1 MNERTRE
8 YVLEFVQS
16 LIAAIFVVALLT
28 MLFSCSTLSEG
39 NGDVVARSSSV
50 PVSFEKEIKP
60 IFEDRCVMCHNG
72 HVAAGDLNLL
82 TRDLAFRRSS
92 NGPFFVPGSPER
104 SKIFRMVR
112 LADHE
117 PGAMP
122 PTGHAL
128 SEQELET
135 LKQWISEGAD
145 WPTGEA
151 GYLRPTSGMG
161 WRSR

>member
-1 MNERTRE
+1 MSERTRE
-8 YVLEFVQS
+8 NVLEFVQS
-16 LIAAIFVVALLT
+16 FIAAVVVVALLT
-28 MLFSCSTLSEG
+28 VLLSCSTLSEVDG
-39 NGDVVARSSSV
+39 VATPRSSTE
-50 PVSFEKEIKP
+50 PVSFENEIKP

-92 NGPFFVPGSPER
+92 NGPFFVPGYPER

-128 SEQELET
+128 SEEELET
-135 LKQWISEGAD
+135 IKQWIAEGAD
-145 WPTGEA
+145 WPAGEA
-151 GYLRPTSGMG
+151 GYLRPTTSMS